1 MGRRRH
7 ADAHGDGRRER
18 DQHARPRAR
27 FSRRSQ
33 IAVLVAGA
41 AAAALLLLGPRAWRT
56 FAARDI
62 PRLPE
67 LDSQPPAVKQHLR
80 EAFGAAA
87 ANPSDDA
94 IGSYCLA
101 LHADM
106 LFADAERCYEVV
118 ERREPS
124 AWAWSYYRVL
134 ILNERGGGDDLTR
147 DLRLIAGRAPDF
159 APVWWRL
166 GEAEFKRGRHG
177 AASEAWKRAAAAP
190 EPDRGPGTPAHTVD
204 VPVAAYAALGL
215 ARVSLA
221 EGRTEDAHRLLT
233 TATMVAPRFG
243 LAYRLLAETNET
255 LGRRADAAR
264 AQGQAARLPA
274 FAPYADP
281 MIDALARVSRS
292 ATFLLR
298 QASEADPETNGP
310 WSEYLLRRALEFD
323 PGNPDVLA
331 KLGRVLR
338 NLGRNGEALD
348 AFRAY
353 HEKVPGDFEGTAQI
367 GTSLT
372 EIGRL
377 DEAERFL
384 REALTGLDDAR
395 THYNLGVVL
404 SGLNRSAEASAEYRR
419 ALERDPYLVDARNNL
434 AAQLAREG
442 RLAEASAEL
451 ERVLELEPDN
461 ARALANLRVIGQRGH
476 AGQTSGQPSA
486 SGISRPK

>member
-1 MGRRRH
+1 MGRKRR
-7 ADAHGDGRRER
+7 ADSHGDGRRER
-18 DQHARPRAR
+18 DRSARLRAR
-27 FSRRSQ
+27 FSRRGK
-33 IAVLVAGA
+33 IAVLAVGA
-41 AAAALLLLGPRAWRT
+41 AAAALLLIAPRAWRT

-67 LDSQPPAVKQHLR
+67 LGSQPSAVQAHLR
-80 EAFGAAA
+80 EAFSAAA
-87 ANPSDDA
+87 ANPSNAA
-94 IGSYCLA
+94 IGSYCRA

-106 LFADAERCYEVV
+106 LLAEAEHCYGVLET
-118 ERREPS
+118 RDSS
-124 AWAWSYYRVL
+124 AWAWSYYRIL
-134 ILNERGGGDDLTR
+134 ILNERGGGDDLAR
-147 DLRLIAGRAPDF
+147 DLRLVAGRAPDF
-159 APVWWRL
+159 APAWWRL
-166 GEAEFKRGRHG
+166 GEAEFKRGRYG
-177 AASEAWKRAAAAP
+177 AATEAWSRAAAAP
-190 EPDRGPGTPAHTVD
+190 EPDRGSETPAHTVD

-215 ARVSLA
+215 ARVALA
-221 EGRTEDAHRLLT
+221 EGRATDAHRFLT
-233 TATMVAPRFG
+233 TATMTGPRFG

-264 AQGQAARLPA
+264 AQAQAARLPA

-281 MIDALARVSRS
+281 MVDALARVSHS

-310 WSEYLLRRALEFD
+310 WSEFLLRRALEFE

-338 NLGRNGEALD
+338 NLGRNDEALD

-353 HEKVPGDFEGTAQI
+353 HEKVPGDFEGTAQV
-367 GTSLT
+367 GSSLT
-372 EIGRL
+372 ELGRL
-377 DEAERFL
+377 EEAERFL

-419 ALERDPYLVDARNNL
+419 ALDRDPYLVDARNNL

-461 ARALANLRVIGQRGH
+461 ARALANLRVIDQR
-476 AGQTSGQPSA
+476 GQTSGQPSA